1 MAKNTGEGYRK
12 GSVCDR
18 TQIQN
23 PRVGNRRKRCAYSG
37 KFIGIKKRWRCG
49 QERCQGRGRPTPIIP
64 IMSYFTSLNTKIS
77 RIINIIHRKK
87 YYIELIFLFVLIF
100 VLLFII
106 GFSERINAIEE
117 FLYCAFTV
125 IALYALFLLK
135 LKKIFEIMS
144 FLIGT
149 YLILFTIS
157 WAKYEFSVDR
167 ENQMLT
173 ILTALMTT
181 ENRKNFS
188 YLISNMTEQKIEK
201 RPNIL
206 SFKDIVYTAI
216 DKQNKVDSEN
226 AKKMIASMLMS
237 YKDWTNSNLMGLN
250 VSRAHLNNI
259 YFAGSELIGANFEKS
274 VLTEIDFKNAKL
286 YNSKFKGAIINN
298 CNFDGADIRNSSFT
312 GARIV
317 NTSFKKT
324 KLVSAH
330 FFNAKFKGVN
340 FEDADLMYSSFD
352 EKRSFSIYGFVKK
365 SAKDES
371 IENFLRNVK
380 TLYGAT
386 LPEHIEKKLRE
397 ECPNLFIEPNEK
409 KHH

>member
-1 MAKNTGEGYRK
+1 
-12 GSVCDR
+12 
-18 TQIQN
+18 
-23 PRVGNRRKRCAYSG
+23 
-37 KFIGIKKRWRCG
+37 
-49 QERCQGRGRPTPIIP
+49 
-64 IMSYFTSLNTKIS
+64 
-77 RIINIIHRKK
+77 
-87 YYIELIFLFVLIF
+87 
-100 VLLFII
+100 
-106 GFSERINAIEE
+106 
-117 FLYCAFTV
+117 
-125 IALYALFLLK
+125 
-135 LKKIFEIMS
+135 
-144 FLIGT
+144 
-149 YLILFTIS
+149 
-157 WAKYEFSVDR
+157 
-167 ENQMLT
+167 MLT

-298 CNFDGADIRNSSFT
+298 CNFDGADIRNSSFA